1 MNKTAVIT
9 GGGTGIGRAISLK
22 LAEDGFNIAVN
33 CLEACCRRRRR
44 SRRNAAPR
52 GVEAEC
58 FVADVSKFDACAEMV
73 KAVQERFGSVDV
85 LVNNAGITRDGLIAR
100 MSEDQYD
107 SVVNVNQKGV
117 FNMIRHVT
125 PVMMKQR
132 SGRIVSMASVSGLYG
147 NAGQLNY
154 SASKAAIVGMTKTA
168 ARELG
173 GRGITVNA
181 VAPGFI
187 QTDMTAKLSDKAK
200 EAILGGV
207 ALKRMGQPEDVANAV
222 AFLASDAAGY
232 ITGQVLVVDGG
243 HGPMTF

>member
-1 MNKTAVIT
+1 MSKTAIVT

-22 LAEDGFNIAVN
+22 LAEDGFSIAVN
-33 CLEACCRRRRR
+33 CLESLLPQARAVAEECR
-44 SRRNAAPR
+44 AK

-58 FVADVSKFDACAEMV
+58 FVADVSNFSACADMV
-73 KAVQERFGSVDV
+73 QAVRERFGSVDV

-100 MSEDQYD
+100 MSEEQYD
-107 SVVNVNQKGV
+107 SVVSVNQKGV

-132 SGRIVSMASVSGLYG
+132 SGRIISMASVSGLYG

-168 ARELG
+168 AKELG
-173 GRGITVNA
+173 ARGITVNA

-187 QTDMTAKLSDKAK
+187 QTDMTAKLSDQAK

-207 ALKRMGQPEDVANAV
+207 ALRRMGQPEDVANAV
-222 AFLASDAAGY
+222 AFLAGGGAAY

-243 HGPMTF
+243 MGQ

>member
-1 MNKTAVIT
+1 MSGKLAYVT
-9 GGGTGIGRAISLK
+9 GGMGGIGTSICQR
-22 LAEDGFNIAVN
+22 LAKEGFRVVAG
-33 CLEACCRRRRR
+33 CGP
-44 SRRNAAPR
+44 SRNYQQWLDEQAAQGYTFHASVGNVSDWDSTVAAFER
-52 GVEAEC
+52 ITAELG
-58 FVADVSKFDACAEMV
+58 
-73 KAVQERFGSVDV
+73 QVDV

-168 ARELG
+168 AKELG

-243 HGPMTF
+243 MGQ

>member
-1 MNKTAVIT
+1 MNKVAVIT

-33 CLEACCRRRRR
+33 CLESLLPQAQAVAEECR
-44 SRRNAAPR
+44 AKGA
-52 GVEAEC
+52 EAEC
-58 FVADVSKFDACAEMV
+58 FVADVSNFDECAQMV
-73 KAVQERFGSVDV
+73 AAIRGRFGSVDV

-100 MSEDQYD
+100 MSEEQYD

-168 ARELG
+168 AKELG

-187 QTDMTAKLSDKAK
+187 QTDMTAKLSDKAR

-207 ALKRMGQPEDVANAV
+207 ALGRMGRPEDVASAV

-243 HGPMTF
+243 MG

>member
-1 MNKTAVIT
+1 MLRRGRVQIRRVR
-9 GGGTGIGRAISLK
+9 GDGEGRA
-22 LAEDGFNIAVN
+22 
-33 CLEACCRRRRR
+33 
-44 SRRNAAPR
+44 
-52 GVEAEC
+52 
-58 FVADVSKFDACAEMV
+58 
-73 KAVQERFGSVDV
+73 ERFGSVDV

-243 HGPMTF
+243 MGQ

>member
-33 CLEACCRRRRR
+33 CLESLLPQGQAVAEECR
-44 SRRNAAPR
+44 AR

-243 HGPMTF
+243 MGQ

>member
-33 CLEACCRRRRR
+33 CLESLLPQAQAVAEECR
-44 SRRNAAPR
+44 AR
-52 GVEAEC
+52 GVD
-58 FVADVSKFDACAEMV
+58 ADVSKFDACAEMV

-243 HGPMTF
+243 MGQ

>member
-1 MNKTAVIT
+1 
-9 GGGTGIGRAISLK
+9 
-22 LAEDGFNIAVN
+22 
-33 CLEACCRRRRR
+33 
-44 SRRNAAPR
+44 
-52 GVEAEC
+52 
-58 FVADVSKFDACAEMV
+58 MV
-73 KAVQERFGSVDV
+73 KAVQERFGSSTCSSTTR
-85 LVNNAGITRDGLIAR
+85 GITRDGLIAR

-243 HGPMTF
+243 MGQ

>member
-33 CLEACCRRRRR
+33 CLESLLPQAQAVAEECR
-44 SRRNAAPR
+44 AR

-154 SASKAAIVGMTKTA
+154 SASKAAVIAATKKM
-168 ARELG
+168 ARELISV
-173 GRGITVNA
+173 GIRVNA
-181 VAPGFI
+181 LAPGFI

-222 AFLASDAAGY
+222 AFFAAEQSSY
-232 ITGQVLVVDGG
+232 LTGQVLCVDGG
-243 HGPMTF
+243 MAV

>member
-33 CLEACCRRRRR
+33 CLESLLPQAQAVAEECR
-44 SRRNAAPR
+44 AR

-154 SASKAAIVGMTKTA
+154 SASKAGIIGLTKA
-168 ARELG
+168 VARELA
-173 GRGITVNA
+173 GRGICCNA
-181 VAPGFI
+181 IAPGLI
-187 QTDMTAKLSDKAK
+187 QTEMTRDLEGSPLLSS
-200 EAILGGV
+200 IPLGRAGLPEEV
-207 ALKRMGQPEDVANAV
+207 AELA
-222 AFLASDAAGY
+222 AFLASPASDY
-232 ITGQVLVVDGG
+232 ITGEVIRIDGG
-243 HGPMTF
+243 MCM

>member
-33 CLEACCRRRRR
+33 CLESLLPQAQAVAEECR
-44 SRRNAAPR
+44 AR

-100 MSEDQYD
+100 I

-243 HGPMTF
+243 MGQ